1 MASLSTQILLSPRYL
16 RHIYFWHEF
25 RIAYLSKQLKCKP
38 PGAKVLINNPAT
50 GDNDM
55 YFYFDKTFTKLRQQQ
70 ILEEFRRTQILK
82 YQSNHRDRFLRKFVL
97 KIREVLFQRK
107 SPLENVTSKAVLSH
121 PGDY

>member
-1 MASLSTQILLSPRYL
+1 M
-16 RHIYFWHEF
+16 
-25 RIAYLSKQLKCKP
+25 
-38 PGAKVLINNPAT
+38 LINNPAT